1 MKKRSVIIT
10 GANSGI
16 GRAAAER
23 FANEGYKVVMACR
36 NLEKGRQARN
46 EIRELTGNGEIF
58 LYKLDMSSLKSIRNF
73 CERFQREHTSL
84 DILINNAA
92 YFNHGE
98 DFQLSPDK
106 VELTFATNVVGPY
119 LLTILLSD
127 LLAESDDPRIL
138 NAGSNIIK
146 HFFDPKKEVRL
157 SGLSGNQVYEPHSV
171 YKCYRDSKM
180 AFLMQTFR
188 MSEVLK
194 EKGIKVNML
203 QINGAKMSK
212 DTLRKTTYPWRSIAH
227 VQNLFFREPQY
238 MADLYFQIC
247 TSENFKN
254 VTGKL
259 FNHKLEIMQPAS
271 EKPGLKAQFQQLFGT
286 ELYPVYAHRQD
297 ITDLLWSNCRVITKT
312 G

>member
-1 MKKRSVIIT
+1 MKKYAVIIT

-16 GRAAAER
+16 GRAAAEK
-23 FANEGYKVVMACR
+23 FASEGHKVVMACR
-36 NLEKGRQARN
+36 NLEKGRRARK
-46 EIRELTGNGEIF
+46 EIRKLTGNGEIF
-58 LYKLDMSSLKSIRNF
+58 LYKLDMSSLKSIRKF
-73 CERFQREHTSL
+73 CKRFQREHSSL

-92 YFNHGE
+92 YFDHGE
-98 DFQLSPDK
+98 DFKLSPDK

-119 LLTILLSD
+119 LLTMLLAD
-127 LLAESDDPRIL
+127 LLAESDDPRVL

-157 SGLSGNQVYEPHSV
+157 SGLNGNQVYEPHSV

-188 MSEVLK
+188 MSDVLK

-212 DTLRKTTYPWRSIAH
+212 DTLKKITLLWRSIAQ
-227 VQNLFFREPQY
+227 VQNLFFREPEF
-238 MADLYFQIC
+238 MADLYYQIC
-247 TSENFKN
+247 TSEDFKN
-254 VTGKL
+254 VSGKL

-271 EKPGLKAQFQQLFGT
+271 EKPGLKDQYHQLFGAQ
-286 ELYPVYAHRQD
+286 LYPVYAHRED
-297 ITDLLWSNCRVITKT
+297 VTDLLWSHCRAITKM